1 MNFQLK
7 PAVRQ
12 LSLAFPLFLIA
23 LPAAIKAADEKP
35 GVALPPPSLY
45 DSPGP
50 TATPPSTPS
59 AITRPAPRVSQPSP
73 VQAAPPPVQAAPP
86 PVQAAPPPVQVQA
99 APPPVQVQAAPPP
112 VQVQAAPERAPTVQA
127 KPVPQA
133 PSAPTTGR
141 TSAAA
146 DHSTIASEPE
156 RQPWYKRWFSKAP
169 SSSEQAAPKPTTTA
183 DAGMAM
189 GSLSTGARPQYA
201 FDSPSRAIRTGYGQ
215 CVRTG
220 WWTPVGGSGDC
231 ESDLQHQQAEAKQPT
246 AKQPTA
252 VAQAGPMRAAGSA
265 PAREIIAAKS
275 DPVEV
280 VPLPMRDAPK
290 EQVVREEIITALA
303 ATRPIAEPDYEKL
316 TLSAGAL
323 FALSSTSIKPLG
335 REKLDELVARLKELD
350 FESVRVVG
358 HSDPTGSAAMNER
371 LSKRR
376 AESVK
381 QYLVSHGI
389 DARRIQTEGKGGAQ
403 PLPKTRDCDAL
414 PRMEKIICYA
424 PDRRVEIQVV
434 GGKPRS

>member
-86 PVQAAPPPVQVQA
+86 PVQVQA

-133 PSAPTTGR
+133 PPAPTTGR

-146 DHSTIASEPE
+146 DHSTVASEPE

-215 CVRTG
+215 CVRT
-220 WWTPVGGSGDC
+220 
-231 ESDLQHQQAEAKQPT
+231 
-246 AKQPTA
+246 
-252 VAQAGPMRAAGSA
+252 
-265 PAREIIAAKS
+265 
-275 DPVEV
+275 
-280 VPLPMRDAPK
+280 
-290 EQVVREEIITALA
+290 
-303 ATRPIAEPDYEKL
+303 
-316 TLSAGAL
+316 
-323 FALSSTSIKPLG
+323 
-335 REKLDELVARLKELD
+335 
-350 FESVRVVG
+350 
-358 HSDPTGSAAMNER
+358 
-371 LSKRR
+371 
-376 AESVK
+376 
-381 QYLVSHGI
+381 
-389 DARRIQTEGKGGAQ
+389 
-403 PLPKTRDCDAL
+403 
-414 PRMEKIICYA
+414 
-424 PDRRVEIQVV
+424 
-434 GGKPRS
+434 

>member
-12 LSLAFPLFLIA
+12 LSLAFPLLLIA
-23 LPAAIKAADEKP
+23 LPAVLKAADDKP

-45 DSPGP
+45 DSPGQ

-59 AITRPAPRVSQPSP
+59 AITRPT
-73 VQAAPPPVQAAPP
+73 PPVNQPAP
-86 PVQAAPPPVQVQA
+86 
-99 APPPVQVQAAPPP
+99 
-112 VQVQAAPERAPTVQA
+112 VQAAPERAPAAQA
-127 KPVPQA
+127 KPLPQA
-133 PSAPTTGR
+133 TPTTAR
-141 TSAAA
+141 TAPAA
-146 DHSTIASEPE
+146 DHPTVASEPA
-156 RQPWYKRWFSKAP
+156 RQPWYKRWFS
-169 SSSEQAAPKPTTTA
+169 SSSEQPAQKPATTA
-183 DAGMAM
+183 DAGRAT
-189 GSLSTGARPQYA
+189 GSLSTGERPQYA

-220 WWTPVGGSGDC
+220 WWTPVAGAADC
-231 ESDLQHQQAEAKQPT
+231 EPDLQRQQAAVKQP
-246 AKQPTA
+246 AA
-252 VAQAGPMRAAGSA
+252 VAQASPRRTAGSA

-280 VPLPMRDAPK
+280 VPLPVREEIKPAPK

-358 HSDPTGSAAMNER
+358 HSDPTGPAAMNER

-389 DARRIQTEGKGGAQ
+389 DAKRIQTEGKGGAQ

-414 PRMEKIICYA
+414 PRMDKIICYA